1 MGANGTERTE
11 NLVRRMPSPARTT
24 QHWGSKRMSG
34 ITPAR
39 RVRHDVRDG
48 LMVMAF
54 SLVMSCVMALL
65 LTSIVHLGN

>member
-1 MGANGTERTE
+1 
-11 NLVRRMPSPARTT
+11 
-24 QHWGSKRMSG
+24 MSG

-54 SLVMSCVMALL
+54 SLAASCL
-65 LTSIVHLGN
+65 LTLVLLSLVHLGN

>member
-1 MGANGTERTE
+1 
-11 NLVRRMPSPARTT
+11 
-24 QHWGSKRMSG
+24 MSG

-54 SLVMSCVMALL
+54 SLATSSILALL
-65 LTSIVHLGN
+65 LVSIVHVGR